1 MSLPDDA
8 MEELLNQLTEG
19 PPQLSVVAVID
30 SYGFDKA
37 VFAAEAYNS
46 DYVKSYFHCHAWVS
60 ANLDPYVILDNIL
73 KIVMPQSALRE
84 IMGKAFRQRKT
95 GLHDYLKNKRYLIV
109 LEDVVTN
116 EVRKYLEEALPNR
129 HNGSRVLAMLTSNEI
144 FRFCRL
150 DNDLMLTLILFQ
162 K

>member
-8 MEELLNQLTEG
+8 MEELLNQLIEG
-19 PPQLSVVAVID
+19 PHQLSVVAVID
-30 SYGFDKA
+30 SYGFGKA

-95 GLHDYLKNKRYLIV
+95 ALHDYLKNKRYLIV
-109 LEDVVTN
+109 LE
-116 EVRKYLEEALPNR
+116 ECAYK
-129 HNGSRVLAMLTSNEI
+129 
-144 FRFCRL
+144 
-150 DNDLMLTLILFQ
+150 
-162 K
+162 